1 MCLSTCGTTGSPTA
15 WRISISREAAAILV
29 APASADFLSKI
40 AHGKADD
47 LLSTLCLARDCP
59 LLVAPAMN
67 RQMWENAATRRNAA
81 QLAADGI
88 VVLGPAAGDQACG
101 EIGMGRM
108 LEPEELHQALVG
120 FFQPKLLAGKRV
132 LLTAGPTQEAIDP
145 VRVITNLSS
154 GKMGYALAR
163 ACSEAGAAVTMVS
176 GPTALATPL
185 GVTRIDVTCAADML
199 AAVESHLPGADIFI
213 GVAAVA
219 DYTVANPSAAKHKKG
234 DAPLQIELAPTV
246 DILAT
251 VAARPQSAVLR
262 RLRRRIGKR
271 RGQRRSQAQE
281 KGRSAAGRQPRAGCA
296 GQRQQCGH
304 ADRRQRPPSAARR
317 AQTGDCAPDRRPYR
331 PHACGLHQITFTI
344 SARLS
349 MRIALRILDERAR
362 QHMPAYATAGAAG
375 LDLRACIDAPITLS
389 PGQTELIPTGLAI
402 HIGDPGFAAII
413 LPRSGLGHKHGIVLG
428 NLVGLIDSDYQGQL
442 MVSCWNRGQTT
453 FTVEPFERIAQLV
466 VVPVAHAE
474 FDVVEDFAASERGGA
489 GFGSTGRR

>member
-1 MCLSTCGTTGSPTA
+1 MSNPIPLRARHIVLGITGGVAAYKAAELVRLLVQDNIAVQVVMTEAATQFVTPATFQALSGRKVFVDLWDDGIA
-15 WRISISREAAAILV
+15 NGMAHIDLSREAAAILV

-88 VVLGPAAGDQACG
+88 AVLGPAAGDQACG
-101 EIGMGRM
+101 EVGMGRM

-163 ACSEAGAAVTMVS
+163 ACGEAGAAVTLVS

-185 GVTRIDVTCAADML
+185 GVTRIDVTCAADMH
-199 AAVESHLPGADIFI
+199 AAVESELPGKDIFI

-234 DAPLQIELAPTV
+234 DAPLRIELAPTV
-246 DILAT
+246 DILAR
-251 VAARPQSAVLR
+251 VAAGAN
-262 RLRRRIGKR
+262 
-271 RGQRRSQAQE
+271 
-281 KGRSAAGRQPRAGCA
+281 
-296 GQRQQCGH
+296 
-304 ADRRQRPPSAARR
+304 PPF
-317 AQTGDCAPDRRPYR
+317 CV
-331 PHACGLHQITFTI
+331 
-344 SARLS
+344 
-349 MRIALRILDERAR
+349 
-362 QHMPAYATAGAAG
+362 
-375 LDLRACIDAPITLS
+375 
-389 PGQTELIPTGLAI
+389 
-402 HIGDPGFAAII
+402 GFAAESDNVEANAEAKRKKKGVP
-413 LPRSGLGHKHGIVLG
+413 LLVANRAQDALGSDNNAVT
-428 NLVGLIDSDYQGQL
+428 LIDDQGRHPLPAAPKLEVARQ
-442 MVSCWNRGQTT
+442 
-453 FTVEPFERIAQLV
+453 I
-466 VVPVAHAE
+466 VAHIARML
-474 FDVVEDFAASERGGA
+474 AS
-489 GFGSTGRR
+489 SSK